1 MINEHDFNIRLL
13 EIFRGEARG
22 HRQTILSALRELEK
36 GEPDAEHEADAV
48 ERSFRAA
55 HTLKGAAR
63 AVNKDQIAG
72 LCQSLESIFSLL
84 KTGQGRLGK
93 EMFGALYE
101 AIDTIE
107 KMEAGGGDSDSALI
121 SRLNDIRGAIDG

>member
-1 MINEHDFNIRLL
+1 MSDDTSFNIRLL
-13 EIFRGEARG
+13 EVFRTEARE
-22 HRQTILSALRELEK
+22 HRLTIMSALKELEQ
-36 GEPDAEHEADAV
+36 GADAERATVTVQAA
-48 ERSFRAA
+48 FRAA

-72 LCQSLESIFSLL
+72 LCQSLEGIFSQL
-84 KTGQGRLGK
+84 QNRHRRLER

-107 KMEAGGGDSDSALI
+107 KMEAGGGESDSALI
-121 SRLNDIRGAIDG
+121 SRLNDIRGVIDG